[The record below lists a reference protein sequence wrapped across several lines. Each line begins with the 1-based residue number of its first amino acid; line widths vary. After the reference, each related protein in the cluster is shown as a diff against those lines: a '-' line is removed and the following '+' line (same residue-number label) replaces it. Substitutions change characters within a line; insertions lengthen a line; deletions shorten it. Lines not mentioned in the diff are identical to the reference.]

1 MKPFTQCMQNTLEA
15 LAAGEN
21 LTVCSGSDDL
31 CAACPHRRENNGCAL
46 GTEDVFRRDQAALA
60 AVGVLSGQE
69 MKITQA
75 GQRLRRVEKDQWLS
89 VCGGCRWQKE
99 GLCSWSSSK
108 NSVLERFVEFFGKEG
123 SFPEKNGNCLLVL
136 FENSLAFRN
145 RIY

>member
-1 MKPFTQCMQNTLEA
+1 MKRLRGHHLFCATLFQGCGYDETFTQCMQNTLEA

-60 AVGVLSGQE
+60 AVGVHSGQE
-69 MKITQA
+69 MDITQA

-99 GLCSWSSSK
+99 GLCSWELFQK
-108 NSVLERFVEFFGKEG
+108 LRLERFV
-123 SFPEKNGNCLLVL
+123 
-136 FENSLAFRN
+136 
-145 RIY
+145 